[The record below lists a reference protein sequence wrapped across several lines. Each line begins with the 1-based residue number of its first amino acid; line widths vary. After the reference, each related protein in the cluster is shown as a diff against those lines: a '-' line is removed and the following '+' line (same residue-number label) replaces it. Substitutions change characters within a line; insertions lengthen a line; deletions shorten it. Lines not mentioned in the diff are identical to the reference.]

1 MHLLQSQST
10 ETRVVIIVISTQAH
24 PSVNLSFYFGHKSE
38 REESKVCSAR
48 GSALVPTTS
57 DKISASE
64 IFLFSRVYEPEEEIS
79 HLSPSLPPL
88 FPFITRD
95 SKNKVNLPQW
105 FLDFNCSRNKTLING
120 QKKKKKKK
128 WPTKRWVSRYFR
140 KHLIDSTHK

>member
-10 ETRVVIIVISTQAH
+10 ETRVAIIIISTQAH

-38 REESKVCSAR
+38 REESKFCSAR

-57 DKISASE
+57 DTVSASE

-79 HLSPSLPPL
+79 HLSLSLPPL

-105 FLDFNCSRNKTLING
+105 FLDFNCKRNKTTLING
-120 QKKKKKKK
+120 QKKKEMANKKVGNKIFQE
-128 WPTKRWVSRYFR
+128 TL
-140 KHLIDSTHK
+140 LIDSTHK